1 VEVEVQELEEV
12 SPPASEGKYQPRNRV
27 LRLYLFNDM
36 LLVATNKSKKKIPD
50 LKFKTHCALILAQ
63 LTGLPDEGGLSCF
76 SGLPFLKKNIFKH
89 PLIQKSRAPES
100 CPTSAR

>member
-1 VEVEVQELEEV
+1 MEVEVQELEEV

-63 LTGLPDEGGLSCF
+63 LTGLPDEGGLSF
-76 SGLPFLKKNIFKH
+76 FQKKLIFFIFFFFFFFFFASCKH
-89 PLIQKSRAPES
+89 PLIQKK
-100 CPTSAR
+100 